1 MNKLTMS
8 AGVIALLILTMAV
21 VAFAQ
26 GRGGNVG
33 SQAAS
38 GGMTACTDRM
48 TTCVAAL
55 ELTAEQTAHVV
66 ALQQETAAK
75 LAAFQ
80 QDFVAKRA
88 ELRTL
93 RQQGAASAQLDA
105 KVQEI
110 MTLRQSIWQTR
121 SECRSRFTS
130 ILTPEQ
136 HEKLPCDT
144 KSGAGG
150 GRGGCGMGNGGGC
163 RGNHACPVPAASPSP
178 DAS

>member
-26 GRGGNVG
+26 GRGRNVG

-48 TTCVAAL
+48 TTCVQAL
-55 ELTAEQTAHVV
+55 ELTSEQTAQVT
-66 ALQQETAAK
+66 ALQQEITEK
-75 LAAFQ
+75 LAALQ
-80 QDFVAKRA
+80 QNFVAKRA

-93 RQQGAASAQLDA
+93 RQQGATSAQLEA

-110 MTLRQSIWQTR
+110 KTIRQAIWQTR
-121 SECRSRFTS
+121 SECRSRLTS
-130 ILTPEQ
+130 IMTPEQ
-136 HEKLPCDT
+136 LEKLPCDT

-150 GRGGCGMGNGGGC
+150 GRGGCGMSNGGGC